1 MSWTAL
7 ICLGASDG
15 PRIENLLLSA
25 AQLLSEF
32 DGTADPSA
40 LCACS
45 ELYGDRHRVHRGG
58 ATVNLM
64 LAMKVAPRWSV
75 ETMERRFK
83 QIEAAFGRERDPQ
96 RVLPVPLDIDLV
108 GRIDG
113 EVQWQDRYD
122 PARPYLF
129 HGLHQLTLP
138 LLRKALDAVAL
149 QRGFRPEHNAMGFY
163 PLAGADFVE
172 RFLHAQA
179 ATPAT
184 AAKEAS

>member
-15 PRIENLLLSA
+15 PRVENLLLA
-25 AQLLSEF
+25 AARLRTEF
-32 DGTADPSA
+32 EVAADA
-40 LCACS
+40 RAAGACS

-64 LAMKVAPRWSV
+64 LALQVAPRCSI
-75 ETMERRFK
+75 ESMEHRFK

-129 HGLHQLTLP
+129 HGLHQLALP
-138 LLRKALDAVAL
+138 PLHKALDAVAL
-149 QRGFRPEHNAMGFY
+149 QRGFSPEHNAMGFY
-163 PLAGADFVE
+163 PLASADFVE
-172 RFLHAQA
+172 GFLHAQA
-179 ATPAT
+179 EPAT
-184 AAKEAS
+184 AAQEAR

>member
-25 AQLLSEF
+25 ARLLSEF
-32 DGTADPSA
+32 DGRGEATA
-40 LCACS
+40 LRACS
-45 ELYGDRHRVHRGG
+45 ELYGDRHRIHRGG

-64 LAMKVAPRWSV
+64 LAMSVAPRWSI
-75 ETMERRFK
+75 ETMESGFK
-83 QIEAAFGRERDPQ
+83 QIEAAFGRKRDPQ

-108 GRIDG
+108 GRIDAQ
-113 EVQWQDRYD
+113 VHWQDRYD
-122 PARPYLF
+122 PGRPYLF
-129 HGLHQLTLP
+129 HGLHQLKLP
-138 LLRKALDAVAL
+138 QLQPALDAVAL

-163 PLAGADFVE
+163 PLAGAEFVE

-179 ATPAT
+179 EPAT
-184 AAKEAS
+184 AAQEAR